1 MTPPDRNLR
10 AVRPAAEWEPS
21 SWRARTALQLPS
33 YPDAEA
39 LGAVVSELHGLPPLV
54 TSWEILALKRQVA
67 EAQEAGTGL

>member
-10 AVRPAAEWEPS
+10 AVRVSAEWEPS

-39 LGAVVSELHGLPPLV
+39 LAGVVSELHGLPPLV
-54 TSWEILALKRQVA
+54 TSWEILELKQQLHCA
-67 EAQEAGTGL
+67 